1 VSSVGTLFA
10 IDTDRMRRVPITP
23 HPPSYIVQD
32 SVLPI
37 PEPCPVI
44 FWGVITP
51 EQPYLQHHMAFP
63 SGRTW
68 VTKFDPSHVYWPS
81 QKDPYFE
88 WFLSSFPNYSTFLH
102 RYPNED
108 WLSHNNRLHDQYRL
122 MYPKFRKEATKM
134 RKSSLDRGIPPMEVE
149 FHMGNYLYC
158 VSSSVVYYS
167 LLDVKFHRY
176 FYQHLIDDPL
186 DKFDTHWFL
195 LDFHLNV
202 GNMDKFLDSH
212 RDVDHV
218 PNWSIDAWWFH
229 QQIPGYDLRWYDID
243 QLIWMALVARHPELF
258 LFPSVP
264 IQRFIWLRWHC
275 AITSTLADENP

>member
-1 VSSVGTLFA
+1 
-10 IDTDRMRRVPITP
+10 MRRVPVTP

-51 EQPYLQHHMAFP
+51 EQPYLRHHMAFP

-81 QKDPYFE
+81 QEDPYFE

-122 MYPKFRKEATKM
+122 MYPKFREEATKM
-134 RKSSLDRGIPPMEVE
+134 RKSLLDRGIPPMEVE
-149 FHMGNYLYC
+149 FHMGNLFILC
-158 VSSSVVYYS
+158 VLFGR
-167 LLDVKFHRY
+167 LLFFTRCE
-176 FYQHLIDDPL
+176 
-186 DKFDTHWFL
+186 
-195 LDFHLNV
+195 
-202 GNMDKFLDSH
+202 
-212 RDVDHV
+212 
-218 PNWSIDAWWFH
+218 
-229 QQIPGYDLRWYDID
+229 IP
-243 QLIWMALVARHPELF
+243 PLF
-258 LFPSVP
+258 L
-264 IQRFIWLRWHC
+264 
-275 AITSTLADENP
+275 STLDRRSFGQVRHTLVLAGFSSQCGQYGRISG